1 MMRKI
6 KSEEDIERVRRR
18 NNIIL
23 GTAMIFLLVAST
35 AGFSLMSGDSE
46 DKSSVSELGFDF
58 VRNNGLWKTVIG
70 SSTDG
75 HDSGEPE
82 VFGFRYL
89 PSEVADV
96 DVNLSRN
103 IEDYSGEV
111 LYFVN
116 SGEGVSE
123 VLNNLG
129 KYVLRYQEACLN
141 NSSDSCGENLPIK
154 SCDDNLIIFEDG
166 NETRVYGN
174 ESCVYIVGDSAL
186 AADAFLYEVLDIR

>member
-1 MMRKI
+1 MRKI

-58 VRNNGLWKTVIG
+58 VKNNGLWKTVIG

-96 DVNLSRN
+96 DVNLS
-103 IEDYSGEV
+103 IEFGEYSGEV

-123 VLNNLG
+123 ILNNMG
-129 KYVLRYQEACLN
+129 RYILRYQEACLVN
-141 NSSDSCGENLPIK
+141 GTDSCGEDLPVK
-154 SCDDNLIIFEDG
+154 NCDSNLIIFQNG
-166 NETRVYGN
+166 NETTVYGN
-174 ESCVYIVGDSAL
+174 GSCVYIVGDSAFG
-186 AADAFLYEVLDIR
+186 ADAFLYEVLDIR